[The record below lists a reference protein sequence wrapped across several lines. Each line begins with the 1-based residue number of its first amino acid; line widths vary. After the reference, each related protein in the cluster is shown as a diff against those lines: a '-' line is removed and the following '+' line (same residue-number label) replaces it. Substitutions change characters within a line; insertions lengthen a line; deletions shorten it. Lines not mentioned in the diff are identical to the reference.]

1 MNAPFFKYE
10 MFGDNVSLVVAFIIG
25 IGFGFFLERAGFGNG
40 KKLAMQFYFRD
51 FAVLKV
57 MFTAIVTAML
67 GVYFLSVFGLLD
79 LSLVYLVPTNIL
91 PQIIGGLIL
100 GFGFVIG
107 GYCPGTSCVSAS
119 TGKKDGIIY
128 LLGVIAGIFV
138 FGEIYP
144 LLDGLYNATPMGQ
157 ITIAEWSNIPYGIL
171 VFAVVVMAVG
181 AFAAAEWAEKKNA
194 GKEGSVIINK
204 TEE

>member
-1 MNAPFFKYE
+1 MNAPFYKYD
-10 MFGDNVSLVVAFIIG
+10 MFGDNVSLIVAFVIG
-25 IGFGFFLERAGFGNG
+25 IAFGFVLERAGFGNG
-40 KKLAMQFYFRD
+40 IKLAMQFYFRD
-51 FAVLKV
+51 LTVLKV

-67 GVYFLSVFGLLD
+67 GVYFLSVFGLVD

-107 GYCPGTSCVSAS
+107 GYCPGTGCVSAS
-119 TGKKDGIIY
+119 TGKKDGIMY

-138 FGEIYP
+138 FGEMYP